1 MQDTHALVHWFFS
14 KAYLKRI
21 EIRETDMAASKNVI
35 VVGGGLAGLM
45 TTMKLAEAGVNV
57 QLFSVVPVKRSHSVC
72 AQGGINGAV
81 NLRGEDD
88 SPYLHFE
95 DTITGGDF
103 LNHQP
108 PVMRMAERAPAIIY
122 LLDRMGVPFNR
133 TSEGM
138 LSFRRFGGTLKH
150 RTAYAGATTGQQ
162 LLYALDEQVR
172 RHEAD
177 KRVQKFESWE
187 FLSVIKDSAGNCRGI
202 TAQNLRTMEI
212 QSFLAD
218 AVVIASGGNGVIFG
232 RSTNSI
238 INTGSPVSAC
248 YLQGAVYGNPEM
260 VQIHPT
266 AIPGE
271 DKCRLMSESVRG
283 EGGRLW
289 VPRDPHDSRRAL
301 DIPDQDRW
309 YFCEELDPVYGN
321 LLSRD
326 LVSFIIYCV
335 CRANKGV
342 KQRQQVYLD
351 ISHLHHKQGMSRELI
366 YDKLGG
372 VLEIYEK
379 FMREDPIDN
388 PMRIYPAV
396 HYTMGGLWVDYEK
409 GHDST
414 LDVNSARNQQTS
426 IPGLYAAGECEYQ
439 YHGAN
444 RLGANALLSCL
455 TGGEL
460 TALGV
465 QAYLKQSQP
474 TAETGLAEQAKVE
487 QESRYRDLNRAAG
500 TENPYQIG
508 AELSETM
515 WTYCGIWRLQSELE
529 GAKNKLDELADRA
542 KKCNLVDG
550 AGYANMAVPYTR
562 QLINM
567 IEMSKAIVGGA
578 LIRDES
584 RGAHFKLDEPER
596 DDAKWLVTTKA
607 TYDAAG
613 PKFDLSEQV
622 ECNYLAPRARK
633 YKINQVKVAAFVL
646 GTEVLPE
653 KVRAKYL
660 AESAAAK

>member
-1 MQDTHALVHWFFS
+1 
-14 KAYLKRI
+14 
-21 EIRETDMAASKNVI
+21 MAAQRTVV

-45 TTMKLAEAGVNV
+45 TTMKLAEAGHRV

-81 NLRGEDD
+81 NIRGEDD

-133 TSEGM
+133 TNEGQ

-172 RHEAD
+172 RFEAG
-177 KRVQKFESWE
+177 KQVEKYESWE
-187 FLSVIKDSAGNCRGI
+187 FLGLIKDGQGVCRGI

-212 QSFLAD
+212 QAFAAD
-218 AVVIASGGNGVIFG
+218 AVVIATGGNGVIFG

-248 YLQGAVYGNPEM
+248 YQHGAVYGNPEM

-266 AIPGE
+266 AIPGD

-289 VPRDPHDSRRAL
+289 VPRDPHDTRRAL
-301 DIPDQDRW
+301 DIPDADRW

-335 CRANKGV
+335 CRAGKGV
-342 KQRQQVYLD
+342 RQKQQVYLD
-351 ISHLHHKQGMSRELI
+351 ITHLHHKQGMSRELI

-409 GHDST
+409 GHDTT
-414 LDVNSARNQQTS
+414 LDINSPRNQQTN
-426 IPGLYAAGECEYQ
+426 IPGLFAAGEADYQ

-444 RLGANALLSCL
+444 RLGANALLTCL

-460 TALGV
+460 TAQGV
-465 QAYLKQSQP
+465 VAYLKDAPGSDATQSYV
-474 TAETGLAEQAKVE
+474 AAAKQE
-487 QESRYRDLNRAAG
+487 QESAYSALKQSRG

-508 AELSETM
+508 HELSETM
-515 WTYCGIWRLQSELE
+515 WTYCGIWRKQDELE
-529 GAKNKLDELADRA
+529 GARAKLDELSARVGQ
-542 KKCNLVDG
+542 CNLLDDSG
-550 AGYANMAVPYTR
+550 WTNQAVPYTR
-562 QLINM
+562 QLLNM

-578 LIRDES
+578 LARNES

-596 DDAKWLVTTKA
+596 DDANWLATTKA
-607 TYDAAG
+607 TWTPTG
-613 PKFDLSEQV
+613 PNLDFSEKV
-622 ECNYLAPRARK
+622 ECNILQPRARK

-646 GTEVLPE
+646 GADVLPPN
-653 KVRAKYL
+653 VRAKY
-660 AESAAAK
+660 EQENVAKV

>member
-1 MQDTHALVHWFFS
+1 
-14 KAYLKRI
+14 
-21 EIRETDMAASKNVI
+21 MAAERTVI

-45 TTMKLAEAGVNV
+45 TTMKLAEAGHKVK
-57 QLFSVVPVKRSHSVC
+57 LFSIVPVKRSHSVC

-81 NLRGEDD
+81 NIRGEND

-95 DTITGGDF
+95 DSITGGDF

-133 TSEGM
+133 TAEGL

-172 RHEAD
+172 RY
-177 KRVQKFESWE
+177 ESNNQVEKYEGWE
-187 FLSVIKDSAGNCRGI
+187 FIGLIKDEKGVARGI
-202 TAQNLRTMEI
+202 VAQDLRTMEI
-212 QSFLAD
+212 QSFTAD
-218 AVVIASGGNGVIFG
+218 ATVIATGGNGVIFG

-238 INTGSPVSAC
+238 INTGSPVAIC
-248 YLQGAVYGNPEM
+248 YQQGAVYGNPEM

-266 AIPGE
+266 AVPGE

-289 VPRDPHDSRRAL
+289 VPRDVNDSRKAF
-301 DIPDQDRW
+301 DIPDKDRW

-335 CRANKGV
+335 CRKGMGY
-342 KQRQQVYLD
+342 KNRQQVFLD
-351 ISHLHHKQGMSRELI
+351 ITHLHHKKGMSRELI
-366 YDKLGG
+366 RDKLGG

-379 FMREDPIDN
+379 FMREDPIDT

-396 HYTMGGLWVDYEK
+396 HYTMGGLWVDYETT
-409 GHDST
+409 GNDIA
-414 LDVNSARNQQTS
+414 LDENSARNQQTN
-426 IPGLYAAGECEYQ
+426 IPGLFAAGECEYQ

-455 TGGEL
+455 SGGEL
-460 TALGV
+460 AALGV
-465 QAYLKQSQP
+465 QAYLQNLDMGHEDLPTSLADDARHFRQSEYQN
-474 TAETGLAEQAKVE
+474 LKV
-487 QESRYRDLNRAAG
+487 SKG
-500 TENPYQIG
+500 SENPYQLA

-515 WTYCGIWRLQSELE
+515 WNYCGIWRLQSELE
-529 GAKNKLDELADRA
+529 GARNTLDELTKRSDQ
-542 KKCNLVDG
+542 CNLLDDG
-550 AGYANMAVPYTR
+550 NWSNQAVPFTR
-562 QLINM
+562 TLKHM

-578 LIRDES
+578 LARDES
-584 RGAHFKLDEPER
+584 RGAHFKLDTPER
-596 DDAKWLVTTKA
+596 HDDTWLVTTKA
-607 TYDAAG
+607 TWNESG
-613 PKFDLSEQV
+613 PSLDFSEKV
-622 ECNYLAPRARK
+622 DVRALAPRPRK
-633 YKINQVKVAAFVL
+633 YKINQNQVARFIL
-646 GTEVLPE
+646 GEDVLPKSKE
-653 KVRAKYL
+653 PTAPPT
-660 AESAAAK
+660 SG

>member
-1 MQDTHALVHWFFS
+1 
-14 KAYLKRI
+14 
-21 EIRETDMAASKNVI
+21 MAQRKVI

-45 TTMKLAEAGVNV
+45 TTMKLAEAGVKV

-81 NLRGEDD
+81 NLRGEGD

-133 TSEGM
+133 TAEGM

-172 RHEAD
+172 RYEASKD
-177 KRVQKFESWE
+177 VEKFEGWT
-187 FLSVIKDSAGNCRGI
+187 FVGLVKDAKGACKGI
-202 TAQNLRTMEI
+202 VAQDLRTMKIE
-212 QSFLAD
+212 SFPAD

-238 INTGSPVSAC
+238 INTGDPVSVC
-248 YLQGAVYGNPEM
+248 YQEGAVYGNPEM

-271 DKCRLMSESVRG
+271 DKCRLISESVRG

-289 VPRDPHDSRRAL
+289 SPRDPEDKRAPK
-301 DIPDQDRW
+301 DIPEKDRW
-309 YFCEELDPVYGN
+309 YFCEELDPTYGN

-335 CRANKGV
+335 CRMDKGV
-342 KQRQQVYLD
+342 GRRQQVYLD
-351 ISHLHHKQGMSRELI
+351 IGHLHRDKGWSRDLI
-366 YDKLGG
+366 NDKLGG

-409 GHDST
+409 GSNGET
-414 LDVNSARNQQTS
+414 LDVNSPRNQMTNV
-426 IPGLYAAGECEYQ
+426 PGLFAAGECEYQ

-444 RLGANALLSCL
+444 RLGANALLTCL

-460 TALGV
+460 AALGV
-465 QAYLKQSQP
+465 QAYLGSALEGGWEDVPQTTLGEAVSFRQNEYS
-474 TAETGLAEQAKVE
+474 TLQN
-487 QESRYRDLNRAAG
+487 SAG
-500 TENPYQIG
+500 GENPYRLL
-508 AELSETM
+508 AELQETM
-515 WTYCGIWRLQSELE
+515 WNYCGIWRLQKELLS
-529 GAKNKLDELADRA
+529 ARDKLDELAGRA
-542 KKCNLVDG
+542 TQCRLIDSGGWTNQ
-550 AGYANMAVPYTR
+550 AVPFTR
-562 QLINM
+562 SLQNM

-578 LIRDES
+578 ILRDES
-584 RGAHFKLDEPER
+584 RGAHFKLDTPDR
-596 DDAKWLVTTKA
+596 DDSKWLRTTKA
-607 TYDAAG
+607 RWQPTG
-613 PKFDLSEQV
+613 PTFDFDEQV
-622 ECNYLAPRARK
+622 ECSVIAPRPRK
-633 YKINQVKVAAFVL
+633 YKINQNKVVKLIMGEDFFANA
-646 GTEVLPE
+646 G
-653 KVRAKYL
+653 L
-660 AESAAAK
+660 ASAEEPVTSG

>member
-1 MQDTHALVHWFFS
+1 MASQEV
-14 KAYLKRI
+14 
-21 EIRETDMAASKNVI
+21 REMAAERTVI

-45 TTMKLAEAGVNV
+45 TTMKLAEAGHKVK
-57 QLFSVVPVKRSHSVC
+57 LFSIVPVKRSHSVC

-81 NLRGEDD
+81 NLRGEGD

-108 PVMRMAERAPAIIY
+108 PVMRMAERAPAIIF

-133 TSEGM
+133 TAEGL

-172 RHEAD
+172 RYESNGQ
-177 KRVQKFESWE
+177 VQKYEGWE
-187 FLSVIKDSAGNCRGI
+187 FVGLIKDEKDICRGVV
-202 TAQNLRTMEI
+202 AQDLRTMKIE
-212 QSFLAD
+212 SFTAD
-218 AVVIASGGNGVIFG
+218 ATVLATGGNGVIFG

-238 INTGSPVSAC
+238 INTGSPVSIC
-248 YLQGAVYGNPEM
+248 YQQGATYGNPEM

-266 AIPGE
+266 AVPGE

-289 VPRDPHDSRRAL
+289 VPRDVNDSRKPF
-301 DIPDQDRW
+301 DIPDKDRW

-335 CRANKGV
+335 CRKGMGY
-342 KQRQQVYLD
+342 KNRQQVFLD
-351 ISHLHHKQGMSRELI
+351 ITHLHHKKGMSRDLI
-366 YDKLGG
+366 RDKLGG

-396 HYTMGGLWVDYEK
+396 HYTMGGLWVDYETT
-409 GHDST
+409 GNDT
-414 LDVNSARNQQTS
+414 ALDVDSPRNQQTNV
-426 IPGLYAAGECEYQ
+426 PGLFAAGECEYQ

-444 RLGANALLSCL
+444 RLGANALLTCL

-465 QAYLKQSQP
+465 LAYLRNLDISHDDLPTSLADDARRFRQS
-474 TAETGLAEQAKVE
+474 EYDSLKV
-487 QESRYRDLNRAAG
+487 SKG
-500 TENPYQIG
+500 SENPYQLG

-515 WTYCGIWRLQSELE
+515 WNYCGIWRLQNELE
-529 GAKNKLDELADRA
+529 GARAKLDELSARADQ
-542 KKCNLVDG
+542 CNLLDG
-550 AGYANMAVPYTR
+550 GNWANQAVPYTR
-562 QLINM
+562 TLKHM
-567 IEMSKAIVGGA
+567 LEMSKAIVGGA
-578 LIRDES
+578 LARDES
-584 RGAHFKLDEPER
+584 RGAHFKLDTPER
-596 DDAKWLVTTKA
+596 EDDKWLVTTKA
-607 TYDAAG
+607 TWTPSG
-613 PKFDLSEQV
+613 PSLDFSEKVDVRALS
-622 ECNYLAPRARK
+622 PRPRK
-633 YKINQVKVAAFVL
+633 YKINQNTVARFIL
-646 GTEVLPE
+646 GEDVLPKKKE
-653 KVRAKYL
+653 A
-660 AESAAAK
+660 STPGD

>member
-1 MQDTHALVHWFFS
+1 
-14 KAYLKRI
+14 
-21 EIRETDMAASKNVI
+21 MASQKKIV

-45 TTMKLAEAGVNV
+45 TAMKLAEAGHKV
-57 QLFSVVPVKRSHSVC
+57 QLLSIVPVKRSHSVC

-81 NLRGEDD
+81 NLRGEGD

-133 TSEGM
+133 TPEGL
-138 LSFRRFGGTLKH
+138 LSFRRFGGTLLH

-172 RHEAD
+172 RFEASGTVE
-177 KRVQKFESWE
+177 KYEGWE
-187 FLSVIKDSAGNCRGI
+187 FVGLIKDEQGRCRGI
-202 TAQNLRTMEI
+202 IGQDLKSMEI
-212 QSFLAD
+212 RSFPAD

-238 INTGSPVSAC
+238 INTGNPVSIC
-248 YLQGAVYGNPEM
+248 YEQGAIYGNPEM

-271 DKCRLMSESVRG
+271 DKCRLISESVRG

-289 VPRDPHDSRRAL
+289 TPRNPNDERPAAT
-301 DIPDQDRW
+301 IPESDRW

-326 LVSFIIYCV
+326 IVSFAIYCV
-335 CRANKGV
+335 CRMGRGIQGK
-342 KQRQQVYLD
+342 QQVYLD
-351 ISHLHHKQGMSRELI
+351 ITQLHTQKGMSRDQI
-366 YDKLGG
+366 NDKLGG

-388 PMRIYPAV
+388 PMRIYPGV
-396 HYTMGGLWVDYEK
+396 HYTMGGLWVDYER

-414 LDVNSARNQQTS
+414 LDIDSPRNQMTS

-460 TALGV
+460 TAQGV
-465 QAYLKQSQP
+465 QAYLKSMDVSSDDVPASAISDAKALREAEYQS
-474 TAETGLAEQAKVE
+474 TLKSNG
-487 QESRYRDLNRAAG
+487 D
-500 TENPYQIG
+500 ENPYRV
-508 AELSETM
+508 AADLASTM
-515 WTYCGIWRLQSELE
+515 WNFCGIWRTQKELID
-529 GAKNKLDELADRA
+529 AKQTVKELGERAMKTKSLDEGGWSNQAA
-542 KKCNLVDG
+542 
-550 AGYANMAVPYTR
+550 PFTR
-562 QLINM
+562 SLRHM

-578 LIRDES
+578 IIRDES
-584 RGAHFKLDEPER
+584 RGAHFKMDTPNR
-596 DDAKWLVTTKA
+596 DDEKWLCSTKA
-607 TYDAAG
+607 TWKPDG
-613 PKFDLSEQV
+613 PEFDLSEKI
-622 ECNYLAPRARK
+622 ECCYIAPRARK
-633 YKINQVKVAAFVL
+633 YRINQNTIVKTIMGEDALKHVGGAS
-646 GTEVLPE
+646 E
-653 KVRAKYL
+653 
-660 AESAAAK
+660 